1 MDNMTSKNTQQGP
14 QPDIF
19 IVGVMK
25 GGTTVLHD
33 YICTHPHI
41 KAGSQKEIHYFSLF
55 YHEGPEWYANHF
67 SDVASKY
74 RTIDASPTYF
84 DATNTA
90 LLPRL
95 IRGFTQ
101 DPRVILITRDPIQ
114 RAISQFVHL
123 QRIAKAPALIDMN
136 IDDFFSQS
144 LEDAFRQNTGP
155 SYYLNQVLNFS
166 LYFQKFTTYQQQ
178 FEPHQL
184 LALDNDEL
192 RNQPRQTM
200 EKVFKFL
207 DEDYYHDSQF
217 GEEKYSNGSAI
228 SQISKENFNRLA
240 DLLYPDYQKYC
251 QRAGIEF
258 KQAIYNAERSAA

>member
-1 MDNMTSKNTQQGP
+1 MSPENNNDSPT
-14 QPDIF
+14 PDIF

-41 KAGSQKEIHYFSLF
+41 CAGSQKEIHYFSLF

-67 SDVASKY
+67 KDVKSKY

-90 LLPRL
+90 QIPRL
-95 IRGFTQ
+95 IRHYTD

-123 QRIAKAPALIDMN
+123 QKISKAPAIAEMS

-155 SYYLNQVLNFS
+155 SYYLNQVLSFS
-166 LYFQKFTTYQQQ
+166 LYQQKFSVYRQQ

-184 LALDNDEL
+184 LVLDNDEL
-192 RNQPRQTM
+192 RHKPRPTM
-200 EKVFKFL
+200 EKVFSFL
-207 DEDYYHDSQF
+207 NEDYFHDEQF
-217 GEEKYSNGSAI
+217 GEEKYSNGSGI
-228 SQISKENFNRLA
+228 SQISQANFDRLA
-240 DLLYPDYQKYC
+240 GLLYPDYKVFC
-251 QRAGIEF
+251 QQAGIEF
-258 KQAIYNAERSAA
+258 KEAVYDAERSAA